1 MNAGLEKNKN
11 VRLNKKSLF
20 NRLFSFLSVG
30 NKADIIPA
38 NEADEIHEII
48 QNLKSAREEWIGAN
62 MDFEYAGDQDLVDYY
77 TYKIKAYQIRYE
89 YFLKLAKE
97 KGIKIE
103 TLETTGNTTN

>member
-11 VRLNKKSLF
+11 IGFNKKSLF

-30 NKADIIPA
+30 NKAEITPA

-48 QNLKSAREEWIGAN
+48 QNLKSAREEWISAN
-62 MDFEYAGDQDLVDYY
+62 MDFEYAGDQNLVDYY

-89 YFLKLAKE
+89 YFLKLAKV
-97 KGIKIE
+97 KGIKVE
-103 TLETTGNTTN
+103 PLETTGNTTN